1 MATSVVTIALC
12 HPRRGWSLGL
22 LGNTTTIFCPRV
34 SLVSVTRPLWPDC
47 GLVRFN
53 QSGRPPKGRG
63 TYDRWPDGG
72 DAMTDAAI
80 GPGCRPGGGP

>member
-34 SLVSVTRPLWPDC
+34 LLVSVTRLLSLSVAWCDSIN
-47 GLVRFN
+47 RAAHRKDEARTID
-53 QSGRPPKGRG
+53 GRTEEMR
-63 TYDRWPDGG
+63 
-72 DAMTDAAI
+72 
-80 GPGCRPGGGP
+80 